1 MADLPADQ
9 AGDSFSGKSGGEPFL
24 VSPSDLLRW
33 AEALAGIAR
42 TGLGFTE
49 NLYEKERFEEVLKV
63 AADIRYHAL
72 EEVEAG
78 VQIEEWI
85 SSVGKGVPGYVTP
98 KTAVGAVV
106 GNEAGEILLVQRAGT
121 GVWLYPTG
129 WADIG
134 YSPSEV
140 AMKEVEEETG
150 IQVEPV
156 ALMAVFDGMR
166 LGFHSIPLYSLIFHC
181 RMIGGALKPHPLEC
195 LDVGFFGRDNL
206 PEPLAGSGLWVDM
219 AFAAIEGRQ
228 EKTFF
233 DLPRDPTWRSRPD
246 DDDEA

>member
-1 MADLPADQ
+1 MADLPLDS
-9 AGDSFSGKSGGEPFL
+9 AGDPAV

-33 AEALAGIAR
+33 AEALAGVAR

-49 NLYEKERFEEVLKV
+49 NLYERERFEEVLKI
-63 AADIRYHAL
+63 AADIRYAAI

-78 VQIEEWI
+78 VQIEEWL

-106 GNEAGEILLVQRAGT
+106 ANDAGEILLVQRAGT

-140 AMKEVEEETG
+140 AGKGVAGGAG
-150 IQVEPV
+150 IRGGPGAIIAGVY
-156 ALMAVFDGMR
+156 GRR
-166 LGFHSIPLYSLIFHC
+166 LGF
-181 RMIGGALKPHPLEC
+181 R
-195 LDVGFFGRDNL
+195 
-206 PEPLAGSGLWVDM
+206 
-219 AFAAIEGRQ
+219 
-228 EKTFF
+228 
-233 DLPRDPTWRSRPD
+233 
-246 DDDEA
+246 

>member
-1 MADLPADQ
+1 MAASPADQ
-9 AGDSFSGKSGGEPFL
+9 AGEPYSGKSPREPFL
-24 VSPSDLLRW
+24 VSPSNLLRW
-33 AEALAGIAR
+33 AESLAGIAR

-49 NLYEKERFEEVLKV
+49 NLYERERFEEVLKV

-140 AMKEVEEETG
+140 AIKEVYEETG
-150 IQVEPV
+150 IEVEPV
-156 ALMAVFDGMR
+156 TLISVFDGMR
-166 LGFHSIPLYSLIFHC
+166 LGFHSIPLYSLVFHC
-181 RMIGGALKPHPLEC
+181 RVVGGELRPHPLET
-195 LDVGFFGRDNL
+195 LDVGFFARDAL
-206 PEPLAGSGLWVDM
+206 PEPLAGGARWVDL
-219 AFAAIEGRQ
+219 AFAAIDGKVERCH
-228 EKTFF
+228 F
-233 DLPRDPTWRSRPD
+233 DRPRADVWRVPPG
-246 DDDEA
+246 E

>member
-1 MADLPADQ
+1 MADLPLDPG
-9 AGDSFSGKSGGEPFL
+9 GDPAL

-33 AEALAGIAR
+33 AESLAGVAR

-49 NLYEKERFEEVLKV
+49 NLYERERFEEVLKI

-140 AMKEVEEETG
+140 AVKEVEEETG
-150 IQVEPV
+150 IEVDPV
-156 ALMAVFDGMR
+156 ALLAVFDGMR

-181 RMIGGALKPHPLEC
+181 RMLGGALKPHPLEC
-195 LDVGFFGRDNL
+195 LDVGFFARDNL

-219 AFAAIEGRQ
+219 AFAAIDGRQ
-228 EKTFF
+228 TTTFF
-233 DLPRDPTWRSRPD
+233 DPPRNPTWRSRPG
-246 DDDEA
+246 EEG

>member
-1 MADLPADQ
+1 MADLPLDPGVDPAI
-9 AGDSFSGKSGGEPFL
+9 

-33 AEALAGIAR
+33 AESLAGVAR

-49 NLYEKERFEEVLKV
+49 NLYERERFEEVLKI

-121 GVWLYPTG
+121 GVWRYPPG
-129 WADIG
+129 RADNR
-134 YSPSEV
+134 YSPSDV
-140 AMKEVEEETG
+140 AVEDGEEGTG
-150 IQVEPV
+150 SQDCPRRPLPV
-156 ALMAVFDGMR
+156 F
-166 LGFHSIPLYSLIFHC
+166 
-181 RMIGGALKPHPLEC
+181 
-195 LDVGFFGRDNL
+195 
-206 PEPLAGSGLWVDM
+206 
-219 AFAAIEGRQ
+219 
-228 EKTFF
+228 
-233 DLPRDPTWRSRPD
+233 
-246 DDDEA
+246 